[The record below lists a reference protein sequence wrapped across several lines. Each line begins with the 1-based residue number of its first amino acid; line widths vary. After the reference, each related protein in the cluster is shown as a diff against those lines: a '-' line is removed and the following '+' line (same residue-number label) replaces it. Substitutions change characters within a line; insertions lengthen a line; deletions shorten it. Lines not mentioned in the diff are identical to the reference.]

1 MILAEGQLRITKD
14 RIRKKKKD
22 REGGEEL
29 EMGLARTQRWAR
41 PFFFKF
47 LNYNQDESLLD
58 TPKKTNAMPVPATA

>member
-14 RIRKKKKD
+14 RIRKKK
-22 REGGEEL
+22 RQGRRGG
-29 EMGLARTQRWAR
+29 ARNGPCPDSAVGQAL
-41 PFFFKF
+41 FFKF